1 MTHKVKIEILSKV
14 TFKLNE
20 SNLNDFS
27 NDKYF
32 LKYSNYTQK
41 LLKAYIQEA
50 INKRISDFRLFLEML
65 ENYLWINNKKLSL
78 NIKNLIIKHFIKK
91 DKNGFLLIWDFW
103 NINLLREK
111 IYVDVEH
118 WIQDIEKYIYNK
130 YTEYYITRIYK

>member
-1 MTHKVKIEILSKV
+1 MTHKVKIEILVKV
-14 TFKLNE
+14 TFKLNV

-32 LKYSNYTQK
+32 LKYSNNTQK
-41 LLKAYIQEA
+41 LLKAYIQQA

-78 NIKNLIIKHFIKK
+78 NIKKSIIKHFIKK

-111 IYVDVEH
+111 IYVEVEN

-130 YTEYYITRIYK
+130 YPEYHITRIYK